1 MSAASYVCV
10 KWQSF
15 ETLVKGIVNTR
26 CWNVLKANLDAA
38 DAAHA
43 ATHKLNCIKR
53 VLRHLESESRG
64 SRRNKRSNAQIKL
77 YKEGCLL

>member
-1 MSAASYVCV
+1 M
-10 KWQSF
+10 
-15 ETLVKGIVNTR
+15 
-26 CWNVLKANLDAA
+26 KANLDAA

-77 YKEGCLL
+77 YKEGVEEQLTPGVGTTS